1 MITNKTSLLIPN
13 QLPEFI
19 RENPDYEKFVL
30 FLQAYYEWME
40 QNGNVTDRSKNIL
53 NYIDIDRTSSEFL
66 DYFYNDFL
74 SYFPVDML
82 ADKKTVTK
90 IAKELY
96 KTKGTPASYKFLFR
110 ILYNSDVEFFYTK
123 DAVLKASSGKWYV
136 SRSLKVKSDDPNFL
150 AVANYRI
157 FGEDTKSIAVIEN
170 TTFAKNR
177 TEIFISNIERLFQ
190 SGEYVRVVDNNNQDV
205 YFLNGKAV
213 SANTGGATVPRGKI
227 VGQISQININKDY
240 RGELY
245 QVGDPVITYGALDTP
260 DGIGAS
266 AAVGE
271 ITSGSIKSIVIDAG
285 GYGYVY
291 APTVTDSSTGA
302 ISTQTVNTEI
312 IITNAPGAK
321 VHVAS
326 INPAANV
333 SSNVSF
339 ISIDYIGNKGTV
351 QIGAANYAFQSY
363 TTNANTSIAN
373 TLHFISF
380 TGSPIS
386 SLIIDNGG
394 GGITTTPI
402 LIADTQYST
411 LYGASKA
418 SLKNLGILG
427 PIIINNGGTGYR
439 ANDKI
444 VFSGGSGY
452 GAYANVIT
460 VDPSTNAI
468 TSINYVYPT
477 NDTPHKYSLGGM
489 GYRSDSLPLLS
500 VNSANTL
507 ASNAVLFIS
516 GIMGDG
522 AVLSPQ
528 TDRAGSIT
536 KIKINEYGEDYIGT
550 PNVSIRVQDIV
561 VANVDFVNFA
571 QKGDIVYQGANVNV
585 STFKATVDSISL
597 LVQDYPPSASR
608 YRLRVFDYTSK
619 ANTLNGSLNVDGK
632 NIKMSMSNKYTPA
645 IADARYDATSGIL
658 IYGDGTAK
666 GSASFLNG
674 LVIGQGQYLD
684 STGHPSS
691 YDVLQSENFNNF
703 TYEITVE
710 KEIEKYRKVLLDL
723 LHPTGLKVLGRY
735 SVKIDNNFNLH
746 LAHAAQFSRS
756 LGYYTGNQGSTAE
769 MYGDFNNQSNNII
782 HFNGL
787 SGANIEGFIFA
798 NTSSISLSDST
809 GQLVYSGVI
818 SAVNGAANNVV
829 LRDNVW
835 LAYANVASVIGV
847 SGNNRIN
854 ISYLTGSYDII
865 NNGEYSNTSYPLYDI
880 VHAGDKILVA
890 NNTVKTVSSVDP
902 VNNLIVLTSNL
913 TSNTNSLMSV
923 NRNVYTTAAYVRIY
937 GPLGVQYIPELIT
950 EDDKNIIAEDGFTI
964 LIG

>member
-190 SGEYVRVVDNNNQDV
+190 SGEYVRVVDGNNQDV

-213 SANTGGATVPRGKI
+213 SANTAGATILRGKI

-291 APTVTDSSTGA
+291 APTVTDSNTGA

-339 ISIDYIGNKGTV
+339 ISIDYIGNKGSV

-363 TTNANTSIAN
+363 TTNANTPIAN

-411 LYGASKA
+411 LYDASKA

-507 ASNAVLFIS
+507 ASNAVLVIS

-522 AVLSPQ
+522 AVFSPQ

-561 VANVDFVNFA
+561 VANVDFLNFA
-571 QKGDIVYQGANVNV
+571 QKGDIVYQGENVNV

-735 SVKIDNNFNLH
+735 AIKIDNNFNLH

-756 LGYYTGNQGSTAE
+756 LGSYTGNSTAE

-787 SGANIEGFIFA
+787 SGANIETFIFA

-809 GQLVYSGVI
+809 GQLVYSGVV
-818 SAVNGAANNVV
+818 SAVNGAANNIV

-835 LAYANVASVIGV
+835 LTFANVASVTGNT
-847 SGNNRIN
+847 GNNRLN

-937 GPLGVQYIPELIT
+937 GPLGVQYILELIT
-950 EDDKNIIAEDGFTI
+950 EDDKNIIAEDEFTI